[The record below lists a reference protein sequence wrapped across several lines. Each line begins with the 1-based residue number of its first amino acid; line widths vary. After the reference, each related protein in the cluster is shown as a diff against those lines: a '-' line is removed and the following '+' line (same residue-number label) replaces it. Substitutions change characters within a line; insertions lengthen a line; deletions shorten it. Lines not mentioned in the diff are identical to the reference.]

1 MEAARELE
9 GAGDVEERR
18 RICLYGDSVI
28 LGCIGASLAGRS
40 EFEVIRLAQ
49 PSPDRSELETIDPD
63 VILFDVENGHPGP
76 AFSLLETRP
85 DLLLLGVSPD
95 GNVVRQW
102 SGRQYREL
110 TTDEL
115 TALMRAGAEV
125 GSALDGHLVT
135 EPHRCAVRRSTDG
148 TKTKGR
154 V

>member
-1 MEAARELE
+1 VEAARELE
-9 GAGDVEERR
+9 GAGDVDERR

-40 EFEVIRLAQ
+40 EFDVIRLAQ
-49 PSPDRSELETIDPD
+49 PSPDGSEFETVDPD

-110 TTDEL
+110 STDEL
-115 TALMRAGAEV
+115 TVLMRAGSEA
-125 GSALDGHLVT
+125 GSILDGHLVT
-135 EPHRCAVRRSTDG
+135 EPHRLGVRQTTGG
-148 TKTKGR
+148 TNAKGR

>member
-1 MEAARELE
+1 MEAARGFE
-9 GAGDVEERR
+9 GAGDAEERR

-40 EFEVIRLAQ
+40 EFDVIRLAQ
-49 PSPDRSELETIDPD
+49 PSPDGSELEAVDPD

-85 DLLLLGVSPD
+85 DLLVLGVSPD

-115 TALMRAGAEV
+115 TTLMRAGSEV
-125 GSALDGHLVT
+125 GSALDEHLVT
-135 EPHRCAVRRSTDG
+135 EPQRCGARRSTGG
-148 TKTKGR
+148 TTTKGR
-154 V
+154 M

>member
-1 MEAARELE
+1 M
-9 GAGDVEERR
+9 EERR

-28 LGCIGASLAGRS
+28 LGCIGASLGGRN
-40 EFEVIRLAQ
+40 EFDVIRLAQ
-49 PSPDRSELETIDPD
+49 PSADRSELETIDPD

-110 TTDEL
+110 TTNEL
-115 TALMRAGAEV
+115 TTLMRAGSEA
-125 GSALDGHLVT
+125 GSALDDHLVT

-148 TKTKGR
+148 TNTKGR